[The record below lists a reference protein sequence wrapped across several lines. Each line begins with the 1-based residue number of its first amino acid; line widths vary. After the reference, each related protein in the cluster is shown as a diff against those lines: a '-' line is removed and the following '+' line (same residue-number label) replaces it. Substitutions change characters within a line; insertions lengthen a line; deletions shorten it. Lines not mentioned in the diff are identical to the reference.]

1 MTIAC
6 MPIDID
12 VSLPD
17 EQKILD
23 YVQEHQ
29 FPSMLHL
36 PSPRFDPW
44 IVSPIL
50 GRMPSKDWQDAN
62 KIRDLIFNRQNP
74 NYGGKVEYANNF
86 DKLFPE
92 VVDMIN
98 QIPILNTICIFMKQ
112 TALSTAH
119 EDTHGSNDVRNIPDL
134 WGLNTEPRRYNIQ
147 MTKFDYQSFFVSKT
161 KEGKRIP
168 YTHISKE
175 LPAYLFCEQHYFHG
189 AEYCG
194 EDKVSLCFL
203 GTPDWPKHNALI
215 KRSLEKH
222 KDKAIIFEDDNGFL
236 HN

>member
-6 MPIDID
+6 MPVDID

-23 YVQEHQ
+23 YVREYQ

-44 IVSPIL
+44 TVSPIL
-50 GRMPSKDWQDAN
+50 GRMPSKDWNDPD
-62 KIRDLIFNRQNP
+62 KIRNLIFNRQNP
-74 NYGGKVEYANNF
+74 NYGGKVEYANDF

-98 QIPILNTICIFMKQ
+98 QIPILNPICIFMKQ
-112 TALSTAH
+112 NALSTSH
-119 EDTHGSNDVRNIPDL
+119 VDTHGVNDVRNIPNL
-134 WGLNTEPRRYNIQ
+134 WELNTEPRRYNIQ

-161 KEGKRIP
+161 RESERIP

-175 LPAYLFCEQHYFHG
+175 LPAYQ
-189 AEYCG
+189 
-194 EDKVSLCFL
+194 
-203 GTPDWPKHNALI
+203 
-215 KRSLEKH
+215 R
-222 KDKAIIFEDDNGFL
+222 
-236 HN
+236 